1 MDFGWIR
8 MITLT
13 EQPRLLT
20 GAVAVETHF
29 PDFGSTESKESTWR
43 SIGAAVC
50 AVLSAIGLI
59 YCMKPIIT
67 LVYVITLL
75 GS

>member
-8 MITLT
+8 MITIT
-13 EQPRLLT
+13 EQSCLVT
-20 GAVAVETHF
+20 GAVAAET
-29 PDFGSTESKESTWR
+29 DFSDFCSTESKESTWH

-50 AVLSAIGLI
+50 AALSAIGLI
-59 YCMKPIIT
+59 YCMKPLIT